1 MVIKRYIS
9 KSIFKGFKIL
19 TFDSEAYRY
28 YDQLKGIENQKLSI
42 GIIYSGNDYYTYHN
56 IREFKEFIQSELDKT
71 DKLMLI
77 AHNMRYDL
85 QLLGLIDYFVNND
98 EFMFMK
104 KNIKKQMIGSVN
116 YFEFTQGKKKLV
128 FLDSFNFF
136 KHSLK
141 EIAKELG
148 YKKYADEE
156 YNLNPEEWNKYIE
169 KNGLELCKLDC
180 KILYDKMQITI
191 NNDKITY
198 GISQASSSFNTWR
211 NKYMPISEI
220 NLDKFNDIVEK
231 LYHGGR
237 TELYHL
243 RIPEDSISL
252 DINSLYPYVMKKYKY
267 SVRFHTEHLVKD
279 MPLNLLIENI
289 ENQHYNYVLQISYTT
304 ELQRTPIMTT
314 TTNGMLCDFQE
325 NKNVWITGNEF
336 LELYKSDKNLK
347 FELHRILEFLN
358 MDLYSNFVDDFYSLK
373 KNSKSEAEKSDYK
386 LILNGL
392 YGKNG
397 QRDKKTIF
405 KKYSDIEELEDLKLL
420 KDMQRIEYNGKVYTL
435 YDNFLTYTED
445 KGYKYASLISAE
457 ITANA
462 RIVNYQFQKLL
473 GINEVISTDT
483 DSFRITLEYYKNNK
497 EKIDKLISNDLG
509 MLKIEWDKSGIHKG
523 YGLKDYD
530 VIIKNEVT
538 TKRKGIPKK
547 NSEQILNIE
556 NLPLEIKNKIEKNN
570 LRFEDIKVFKTKV
583 FKILNNSKDNVEV
596 RDMYKILK
604 YDMVKL
610 RYDDNGYSHIFRN
623 EEEFLKYNKINI
635 IKSDVV

>member
-1 MVIKRYIS
+1 MVIKRYAS
-9 KSIFKGFKIL
+9 KSIFNGFKIN
-19 TFDSEAYRY
+19 TFDSEALRY
-28 YDQLKGIENQKLSI
+28 YIAHKGLEEQKLSI
-42 GIIYSGNDYYTYHN
+42 GIVYNGNNYFPYYHLRN
-56 IREFKEFIQSELDKT
+56 FKDIIQAELDKY

-116 YFEFTQGKKKLV
+116 YFEFTQGKKTLV

-148 YKKYADEE
+148 YKKYADDEE
-156 YNLNPEEWNKYIE
+156 YNLSPEEWNKYIE

-289 ENQHYNYVLQISYTT
+289 ENQHYNYVLQISY
-304 ELQRTPIMTT
+304 I
-314 TTNGMLCDFQE
+314 G
-325 NKNVWITGNEF
+325 
-336 LELYKSDKNLK
+336 
-347 FELHRILEFLN
+347 LHR
-358 MDLYSNFVDDFYSLK
+358 K
-373 KNSKSEAEKSDYK
+373 
-386 LILNGL
+386 
-392 YGKNG
+392 
-397 QRDKKTIF
+397 
-405 KKYSDIEELEDLKLL
+405 
-420 KDMQRIEYNGKVYTL
+420 
-435 YDNFLTYTED
+435 
-445 KGYKYASLISAE
+445 
-457 ITANA
+457 
-462 RIVNYQFQKLL
+462 
-473 GINEVISTDT
+473 
-483 DSFRITLEYYKNNK
+483 
-497 EKIDKLISNDLG
+497 
-509 MLKIEWDKSGIHKG
+509 
-523 YGLKDYD
+523 
-530 VIIKNEVT
+530 
-538 TKRKGIPKK
+538 
-547 NSEQILNIE
+547 
-556 NLPLEIKNKIEKNN
+556 
-570 LRFEDIKVFKTKV
+570 
-583 FKILNNSKDNVEV
+583 
-596 RDMYKILK
+596 
-604 YDMVKL
+604 
-610 RYDDNGYSHIFRN
+610 
-623 EEEFLKYNKINI
+623 
-635 IKSDVV
+635 